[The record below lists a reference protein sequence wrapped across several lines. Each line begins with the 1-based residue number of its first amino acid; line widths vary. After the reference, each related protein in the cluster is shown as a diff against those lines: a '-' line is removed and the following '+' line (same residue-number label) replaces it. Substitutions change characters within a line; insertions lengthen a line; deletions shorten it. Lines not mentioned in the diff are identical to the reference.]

1 MSLIIPSHNKIA
13 LIVLL
18 LTSLLSTV
26 AYANTGKTAYV
37 ELTPDFV
44 VNHLDDNGQLKYI
57 KASITIRTDEA
68 ERVIIL
74 RNMPLIRDALV
85 MFLSSR
91 TSDQI
96 TGALA
101 REETRK
107 EATVK
112 VNDALKEETGQA
124 PVADILFGS
133 FVTQ

>member
-13 LIVLL
+13 LLVLL
-18 LTSLLSTV
+18 LTSLLSAA

-44 VNHLDDNGQLKYI
+44 VNHLDDNGQLKYV

-68 ERVIIL
+68 ERAVIL

-91 TSDQI
+91 TSDQV

-107 EATVK
+107 EATVR
-112 VNDALKEETGQA
+112 VNEAMQEETGQS